1 MKTACMV
8 AACILLNSSLVPA
21 ASGVEVRHSDQA
33 DFAVAY
39 KLNPAHTG
47 SITLSTGFPVPLR
60 QLWTRDI
67 VYSVG
72 NPMIADDSIFFRAGV
87 KYLFSL
93 KLSSGNRNWV
103 KTMATDI
110 GEIAYDNGKLFGV
123 TDDANLTGFAAASGK
138 ALWST
143 PLPDEWDFYV
153 PPIAVN
159 GQVFVT
165 GAGHGGQLYAV
176 DQTDGTLQ
184 WEAPIEAPQG
194 SPAYGDKGVYILNNC
209 NYYKFRPVNGSVIWH
224 QHTGNESGGG
234 LATPVYFRHRLFVED
249 DDVCGGDTVRD
260 SRTGEQVGTFFD
272 FSRPMTVFSDS
283 KGRDLAVGLTETNTG
298 WELWCWKARGG
309 ALLWTFKGDTQLQ
322 GETIVVNGTIFIGS
336 GSGML
341 YALDERG
348 KKIWSAQTASAVT
361 RLAAGLGTLV
371 VVGGST
377 VTAFAPQ

>member
-8 AACILLNSSLVPA
+8 APCILLNSSLVPA
-21 ASGVEVRHSDQA
+21 ARGVEGRHSDQA

-138 ALWST
+138 ALW
-143 PLPDEWDFYV
+143 
-153 PPIAVN
+153 
-159 GQVFVT
+159 
-165 GAGHGGQLYAV
+165 
-176 DQTDGTLQ
+176 
-184 WEAPIEAPQG
+184 
-194 SPAYGDKGVYILNNC
+194 
-209 NYYKFRPVNGSVIWH
+209 
-224 QHTGNESGGG
+224 
-234 LATPVYFRHRLFVED
+234 
-249 DDVCGGDTVRD
+249 
-260 SRTGEQVGTFFD
+260 
-272 FSRPMTVFSDS
+272 
-283 KGRDLAVGLTETNTG
+283 
-298 WELWCWKARGG
+298 
-309 ALLWTFKGDTQLQ
+309 
-322 GETIVVNGTIFIGS
+322 
-336 GSGML
+336 
-341 YALDERG
+341 
-348 KKIWSAQTASAVT
+348 
-361 RLAAGLGTLV
+361 
-371 VVGGST
+371 
-377 VTAFAPQ
+377 